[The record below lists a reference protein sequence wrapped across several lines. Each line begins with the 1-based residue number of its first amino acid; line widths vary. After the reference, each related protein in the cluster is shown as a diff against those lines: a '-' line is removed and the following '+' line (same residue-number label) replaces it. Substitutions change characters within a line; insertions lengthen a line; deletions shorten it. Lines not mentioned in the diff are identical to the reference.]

1 MLAEVAAEIA
11 AAAGN
16 ADAETMSSHGGDG
29 IDSESD
35 DVPNGMSQSETV
47 VVEISGVGGQT
58 IRLSLPATSESE
70 NLTPTETM
78 VSYDSIQDA
87 ALDGVWIDNSR
98 RPCHVAERRFR
109 VRRRQTLS
117 YIFRTI
123 ISPMD
128 DGSHIVQFDAMDK
141 APVAI
146 HGWLGPSIETAA
158 YFIIYPLRISS
169 RLLTF
174 EV

>member
-1 MLAEVAAEIA
+1 MEKTRSQRLVKMKRSTKLADEVAVEAAVEAELAEQEVLAEVAAEIA

-78 VSYDSIQDA
+78 VSYDRFTRRCA
-87 ALDGVWIDNSR
+87 RWCLD
-98 RPCHVAERRFR
+98 
-109 VRRRQTLS
+109 
-117 YIFRTI
+117 
-123 ISPMD
+123 
-128 DGSHIVQFDAMDK
+128 
-141 APVAI
+141 
-146 HGWLGPSIETAA
+146 
-158 YFIIYPLRISS
+158 
-169 RLLTF
+169 
-174 EV
+174 